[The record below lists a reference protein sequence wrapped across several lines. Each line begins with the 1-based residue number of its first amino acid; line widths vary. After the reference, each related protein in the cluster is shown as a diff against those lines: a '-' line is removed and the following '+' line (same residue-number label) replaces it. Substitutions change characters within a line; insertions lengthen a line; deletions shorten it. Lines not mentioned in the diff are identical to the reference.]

1 MDKAKDGLVFVGF
14 GAYRL
19 ASKLLKDHPD
29 TMAKY
34 IRKQRCMYAIIQE
47 YSQECFQPKISRKI
61 RTSILARK
69 NNILI
74 ENKGNKGE
82 NKTENNVLFQ
92 KISIPPS
99 WKEFFSVD
107 SHILLEI
114 PLTLHTAYPPPT
126 FFGNSIHASYPHSPR
141 KKSILSV

>member
-1 MDKAKDGLVFVGF
+1 MAVVISGLDYEWSLFRLVRRAWRESKPREKKKWPPEILLTPGVRSAIFCLASRKMDKAKDGLVFVGF

-47 YSQECFQPKISRKI
+47 YSKECFQPKISRKI

-82 NKTENNVLFQ
+82 NKTENNVLF
-92 KISIPPS
+92 
-99 WKEFFSVD
+99 
-107 SHILLEI
+107 
-114 PLTLHTAYPPPT
+114 
-126 FFGNSIHASYPHSPR
+126 
-141 KKSILSV
+141 